1 MQEWATLEFYG
12 ELLIAAAIATV
23 QTHKYLVDSH
33 TST

>member
-1 MQEWATLEFYG
+1 MYEWATLEFYG